1 MLQVLIALLTSPG
14 LAGAAGSAS
23 PTLANTTC
31 TVTVDERGTVQMT
44 LAVASGETV
53 GVSLAPAGGS
63 RWRCT
68 TRSTHSGRAATIDLE
83 TGPQTT
89 QVEAR
94 LVDGGCLLTVQQA
107 SPGWRGLA
115 GTVTGSEAPLYA
127 ARIALDERGRPT
139 VHGGG
144 DVLDIAV
151 DCASNRRMNAVYATG
166 TFRGVLLDAG
176 ERTVDLRPAEKSYT
190 FRFASGRLAIRALD
204 VWPLLGWRPAYTGST
219 YGHPEASQPHIIPRE
234 WMAKH
239 RPFPW
244 KTLSP
249 VQLPFVSITDPKDF
263 RRVKEQVDFLAENL
277 RDWGFSCFGE
287 WPLTQQNPEYAPE
300 SARQAYLGGNR
311 RTCDYAHS
319 KGIKV
324 LRWVTDPDIPP
335 QAYPELHAEFAKNGW
350 FSHEPGSDEWL
361 LDYTNPGVQKWV
373 EKQYADLG
381 ATGPDFYWIDNNHP
395 TRPRHDPTHFPP
407 EAFREFY
414 LAIQRGLLSTGRDG
428 ILMRSG
434 ASEWA
439 DYSAAGI
446 LDVYAPGPDVQNDWT
461 EQQIFVA
468 STMARADYLCHFNL
482 WRRCIDD
489 YFPAGP
495 QTIDQTRAMATLLGL
510 SGIGFTT
517 TDIGLP
523 KIPPDRLKML
533 RQLVPI
539 AVTRPM
545 DLYRFSSGALPRWWV
560 LNQQDE
566 ERLWQVAGLF
576 NWGLEC
582 EETHF
587 IPLEQLGLDPAAE
600 YLVYDFWSQRAVGR
614 FRGAL
619 AFRVAPA
626 TGRALAIHPIG
637 DRPFI
642 VATDRH
648 VTMGASELASRKW
661 DAASRTL
668 SADFVAGVRG
678 QTFSLTFFSPPRL
691 RPTRAEVGGQA
702 QAIEELG
709 DGLFHIPVP
718 TDGPTAGLRIV
729 FGPARAAAPRPRPD
743 WRSPGVLYLSGRS
756 TLARLTQLGAADRL
770 IAEARGGKGVV
781 LVTPEEWSPELGQL
795 QEALG
800 LHWGLFRPPGSP
812 YWALLIGGEQEET
825 PDDLLFRTSC
835 IGFQPNWAHALARP
849 IGKGLVAVVPP
860 PNGSGG
866 WSQLTDSLRQLPRET
881 IPLAR
886 DRCRDFVACTT
897 STVGPFEV
905 NTALTDGTAPLRVP
919 KALARCT
926 LSFHFRRV
934 SPSMVPDYWSVP
946 RISILVNGQE
956 CPHNYNPCRPESPP
970 QEWDSLYF
978 AIPKGA
984 LRFDDNDRV
993 TVRSA
998 SPARDREAFR
1008 ADLQEGLELTIE
1020 DAAVAGE
1027 TRLMDL
1033 PDISLAPAAVL
1044 DALLG
1049 LDGGIRFL
1057 ARGGGT
1063 DITFTGTPYSGWPM
1077 RPGGVTHCVFDTN
1090 GFEVVVKVP
1099 KGSAG
1104 VLEAYAYDYEGVR
1117 TEDISFEGGAPV
1129 EVRDFAR
1136 GKWLRFPF
1144 DETQSA
1150 DGELR
1155 LSVGNPRGGNA
1166 VLSRARVKFGDAGE

>member
-1 MLQVLIALLTSPG
+1 MLNASAAILIASS
-14 LAGAAGSAS
+14 LASAGWPP
-23 PTLANTTC
+23 PTLANATC
-31 TVTVDERGTVQMT
+31 AVTVNDRGAVQVT
-44 LAVASGETV
+44 LTVASGETV
-53 GVSLAPAGGS
+53 GVSLAPAAGTG
-63 RWRCT
+63 WRCS
-68 TRSTHSGRAATIDLE
+68 TRPTHGGRAAAIDLRA
-83 TGPQTT
+83 GRQTARI
-89 QVEAR
+89 EAR
-94 LVDGGCLLTVQQA
+94 LVDDGCLLTLQQA
-107 SPGWRGLA
+107 PPGWRGLA

-127 ARIALDERGRPT
+127 ARVALDERGRPT

-151 DCASNRRMNAVYATG
+151 GRVSNRRMNAVYATS

-176 ERTVDLRPAEKSYT
+176 ERTVDLRPARESYT

-219 YGHPEASQPHIIPRE
+219 YDHPEASQPHIIPRE

-244 KTLSP
+244 KTFSP
-249 VQLPFVSITDPKDF
+249 VQLPFISITDPKEF
-263 RRVKEQVDFLAENL
+263 PRVKEQVDFLAANL
-277 RDWGFSCFGE
+277 RDWGFLCFGE

-300 SARQAYLGGNR
+300 AARQAYLEGNR

-319 KGIKV
+319 KGIRV
-324 LRWVTDPDIPP
+324 LRWVTDPDIHP
-335 QAYPELHAEFAKNGW
+335 QVYPELHAEFVRNGW

-361 LDYTNPGVQKWV
+361 LDYTNPGVQQWI
-373 EKQYADLG
+373 EKQHADLG

-395 TRPRHDPTHFPP
+395 TRPLHDPTRFPP

-414 LAIQRGLLSTGRDG
+414 LAIQRGLLSTGRHD

-495 QTIDQTRAMATLLGL
+495 QTIDQTGATATLLGL

-517 TDIGLP
+517 TDVGLP
-523 KIPPDRLKML
+523 KIPPDRLRML

-566 ERLWQVAGLF
+566 ERHWQVAGLF

-587 IPLEQLGLDPAAE
+587 MPLDQLGLDPASE
-600 YLVYDFWSQRAVGR
+600 YLVYDFWSQREVGR

-626 TGRALAIHPIG
+626 TGCALAIHPIG

-648 VTMGASELASRKW
+648 VTMGASEVANRRW
-661 DAASRTL
+661 DAPTRTL

-678 QTFSLTFFSPPRL
+678 QTFSLTFFAPPRL
-691 RPTRAEVGGQA
+691 RPVRAEVAGQA
-702 QAIEELG
+702 QAVEEVS
-709 DGLFHIPVP
+709 DGLFRVPVP
-718 TDGPTAGLRIV
+718 TDGPTASVRLI
-729 FGPARAAAPRPRPD
+729 FGPAKPKAPRPRPS
-743 WRSPGVLYLSGRS
+743 WRSPGLLYLADWS
-756 TLARLTQLGAADRL
+756 TLGRLTQLGAADRL
-770 IAEARGGKGVV
+770 IAEARGGKGIV
-781 LVTPEEWSPELGQL
+781 LVAAGKWSPELAQL

-800 LHWGLFRPPGSP
+800 LRWGLFRAPGSP
-812 YWALLIGGEQEET
+812 YWALLVGGEQEET
-825 PDDLLFRTSC
+825 PDNLLFHTSC
-835 IGFQPNWAHALARP
+835 IGFQPNRTDALARP
-849 IGKGLVAVVPP
+849 VGKGLVAVVRPP
-860 PNGSGG
+860 SGPGG
-866 WSQLTDSLRQLPRET
+866 WRQLTDSLRQLPHAT
-881 IPLAR
+881 ISLAR
-886 DRCRDFVACTT
+886 DRRRDFIAATT

-905 NTALTDGTAPLRVP
+905 NAPLTEGTAPLRMSA
-919 KALARCT
+919 ALARCS

-984 LRFDDNDRV
+984 LRFDGNDRV
-993 TVRSA
+993 AIRSA

-1008 ADLQEGLELTIE
+1008 ADLQEGLELSIE

-1027 TRLMDL
+1027 TALLDL
-1033 PDISLAPAAVL
+1033 PGIALASPAAL

-1049 LDGGIRFL
+1049 LDGGVRFL

-1063 DITFTGTPYSGWPM
+1063 DITFSGTPYNGWPLKS
-1077 RPGGVTHCVFDTN
+1077 GGVTHCVFDTR

-1117 TEDISFEGGAPV
+1117 TEDVSFGGGAPV

-1144 DETQSA
+1144 NEQQSA
-1150 DGELR
+1150 DGQLR

-1166 VLSRARVKFGDAGE
+1166 VLSRVRVEFGDAGE